1 MDNSHLLPYLLIWV
15 GAIAALAVGRS
26 WRRVPGTGLVLAYVL
41 NLWLIHW
48 IAPALYILPWHRGF
62 DPTVV
67 EAGLRQSMYGVVS
80 FALASLV
87 LTPFLWSFRRFPRA
101 RRMPDRKL

>member
-1 MDNSHLLPYLLIWV
+1 MATAAHGTMWPQTSRRCAPRIVRRSTPAARRMDSSSLSANLLIWLA
-15 GAIAALAVGRS
+15 AIATLAAGRS

-67 EAGLRQSMYGVVS
+67 EVGLRQSMYG
-80 FALASLV
+80 
-87 LTPFLWSFRRFPRA
+87 
-101 RRMPDRKL
+101 